1 MPVYNEENHI
11 YSALQSIT
19 QQTYRNLEIII
30 SDNASTDKTAEIC
43 ESFVRDDSRVFYFR
57 QKKNIGAVDN
67 FFHAALSAKGKY
79 FMWAS
84 GHDLWSENLITECVD
99 LLENDEAIV
108 LAYAPTH
115 WITDKGRSMDK
126 FSGLYDTRGLDT
138 LTKYFMVF
146 LLSMNPILGVIR
158 RASMPDLKKCYR
170 FVGSDLVL
178 LIDLI
183 LKGNFACAIKSKF
196 FRRQNRQTEDYKLRI
211 TRYQSKT
218 TKIARSKLDKM
229 FPLAKLPFA
238 IMKTTLKA
246 KVKLSDKI
254 AILILLVPFFPVKY
268 IIGKS
273 K

>member
-1 MPVYNEENHI
+1 M
-11 YSALQSIT
+11 
-19 QQTYRNLEIII
+19 
-30 SDNASTDKTAEIC
+30 DKTAEIC
-43 ESFVRDDSRVFYFR
+43 ERFVNDDSRVFYFR
-57 QKKNIGAVDN
+57 QNKNIGAVDN
-67 FFHAALSAKGKY
+67 FFHTALLAKGKY

-84 GHDLWSENLITECVD
+84 GHDLWSENLITECVN
-99 LLENDEAIV
+99 LLENDDSIV

-138 LTKYFMVF
+138 ITKYFMVF

-158 RASMPDLKKCYR
+158 RGSMPDLKKCYR
-170 FVGSDLVL
+170 FIGSDLVL

-183 LKGNFACAIKSKF
+183 LKGNFACAIKSEF
-196 FRRQNRQTEDYKLRI
+196 FRRQNRQFEDYKSRI
-211 TRYQSKT
+211 SRYQSKET
-218 TKIARSKLDKM
+218 QIAKSKLDKI

-238 IMKTTLKA
+238 IMKTTIKA
-246 KVKLSDKI
+246 KTKFSNKL

-268 IIGKS
+268 ITGKS